1 MSVAEI
7 QTEVNAKLDAVR
19 ATLARE
25 LPGKATAPADRSS
38 SVVQRRCLPDVQ
50 LSG

>member
-25 LPGKATAPADRSS
+25 VTG
-38 SVVQRRCLPDVQ
+38 QGRCVPDVQ
-50 LSG
+50 LPG